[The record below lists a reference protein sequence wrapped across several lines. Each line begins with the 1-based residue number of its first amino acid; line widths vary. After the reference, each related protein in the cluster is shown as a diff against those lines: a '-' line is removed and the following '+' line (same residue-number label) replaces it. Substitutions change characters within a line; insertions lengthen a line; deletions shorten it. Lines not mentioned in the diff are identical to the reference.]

1 MNLAARLEG
10 MCKQYGVEVLISG
23 AMYRRVEGAFLALP
37 LDRVVAA
44 GKSQAADIYELVAER
59 KGAVLALKR
68 RCAAFAE
75 VVAAYSARD
84 FAGALLRAAA
94 YEAAEGPD
102 MAAAK
107 YVARCRVFLE
117 SPPPDGLGLYRGA
130 HVQVGDASSGEGGA
144 AASAV
149 ESKAEAWS
157 CGAPS
162 WQGSARR
169 AIQGANIRLVFAR
182 AAPSARDVYG
192 SSSIINRQLLRVS
205 GQRGFTYLAL
215 SPQQ

>member
-23 AMYRRVEGAFLALP
+23 AMYRRVEGAFLAQP

-117 SPPPDGLGLYRGA
+117 SPPPDGLGLCRGA
-130 HVQVGDASSGEGGA
+130 HVQVGDTA
-144 AASAV
+144 AARVVLPRLQRS
-149 ESKAEAWS
+149 
-157 CGAPS
+157 
-162 WQGSARR
+162 RR
-169 AIQGANIRLVFAR
+169 RRRGL
-182 AAPSARDVYG
+182 AA
-192 SSSIINRQLLRVS
+192 LRV
-205 GQRGFTYLAL
+205 GRAPPAGPFRAPTFGWCLPRPLRVPARVTGL
-215 SPQQ
+215 HHH